1 MQLNKSMLSFLWR
14 RRDLGSKILVVD
26 SLYLTNYSPW
36 TVRFR
41 WPVNLGVTWWPGVTG
56 TYRLVITPVV
66 VDRSNPNHRWPGVSP
81 GIICYLFTNLGRM
94 EGCVSP
100 AAPGYKKICW
110 YDLHGNQA
118 RAAPIVAQWFTHY
131 ATAVALRSVFISGV

>member
-1 MQLNKSMLSFLWR
+1 MLSFLWR

-41 WPVNLGVTWWPGVTG
+41 LPVNLGVRWWPGVTG
-56 TYRLVITPVV
+56 TYRSVITPVV
-66 VDRSNPNHRWPGVSP
+66 VERSNPNHRWPGVSP

-94 EGCVSP
+94 DGCVSP
-100 AAPGYKKICW
+100 AAPEYKKICW
-110 YDLHGNQA
+110 YDLHGEPSPGCSY
-118 RAAPIVAQWFTHY
+118 RSTMIYPLCYSRSFTWRFY
-131 ATAVALRSVFISGV
+131 IRGLKQI